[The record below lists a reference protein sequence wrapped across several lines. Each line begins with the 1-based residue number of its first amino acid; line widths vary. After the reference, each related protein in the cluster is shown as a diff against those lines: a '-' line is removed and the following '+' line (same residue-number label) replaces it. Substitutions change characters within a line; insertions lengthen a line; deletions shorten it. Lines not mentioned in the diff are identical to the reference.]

1 MNKDYA
7 VVFAGGG
14 TKGSYQV
21 GVIKALKELK
31 INITA
36 VSGTSIGAINGALVV
51 QGDEDKLENIYSNIR
66 MQDVL
71 KISEKRKISSNA
83 NILEPKNVFKL
94 IEEYISNKGIS
105 NEPLKRIL
113 EDNIY
118 LDKLYSSK
126 IDFGLITYD
135 TKKKKG
141 IELYK
146 EEIPR
151 DKMIEYLLASSCFPI
166 FKPQKIGDNK
176 YLDGGLSN
184 NMPISLLI
192 KKGYSNIILIDVMG
206 LGLIK
211 RNKAND
217 VFFKVIKPDEDVIG
231 LFDFEHDNIM
241 KSITLG
247 YLDTLKAFNKLVG
260 NYFYFPKEEF
270 IKLLNDFT
278 LKEIYGL
285 EYAAKSYKMDRF
297 RKYSSKEFL
306 KELLS
311 NYEEEVKNYRK
322 LKKDIKNISN
332 IKKIISEG
340 YKFAL
345 IEDISNNYPSFLTT
359 YKGLFSKYLDASRS
373 LYILS
378 KIYK

>member
-113 EDNIY
+113 EDNID

-141 IELYK
+141 VELYK

-151 DKMIEYLLASSCFPI
+151 DKMIEYLL
-166 FKPQKIGDNK
+166 
-176 YLDGGLSN
+176 
-184 NMPISLLI
+184 
-192 KKGYSNIILIDVMG
+192 
-206 LGLIK
+206 
-211 RNKAND
+211 R
-217 VFFKVIKPDEDVIG
+217 
-231 LFDFEHDNIM
+231 
-241 KSITLG
+241 
-247 YLDTLKAFNKLVG
+247 
-260 NYFYFPKEEF
+260 
-270 IKLLNDFT
+270 
-278 LKEIYGL
+278 
-285 EYAAKSYKMDRF
+285 
-297 RKYSSKEFL
+297 
-306 KELLS
+306 
-311 NYEEEVKNYRK
+311 
-322 LKKDIKNISN
+322 
-332 IKKIISEG
+332 
-340 YKFAL
+340 
-345 IEDISNNYPSFLTT
+345 
-359 YKGLFSKYLDASRS
+359 
-373 LYILS
+373 
-378 KIYK
+378 